1 MAKDTVIRSSLVSA
15 AMLAVAACSQS
26 GERVFTRQNQAASAL
41 ATLGM
46 EAETKSPRKFDLDLI
61 YDAEDQLHEACAPL
75 RKVAST
81 RMSGQEVGFDTQLV
95 ALASLDRCE
104 TETTRV
110 EGFIWKASPTVAR
123 TYLGPKGAQE
133 ALK

>member
-1 MAKDTVIRSSLVSA
+1 MTMNTVIRATLVSA
-15 AMLAVAACSQS
+15 AVLAVAACAQT

-46 EAETKSPRKFDLDLI
+46 EAETKSPRKIDLDMI

-81 RMSGQEVGFDTQLV
+81 RMMGRDVAIDTQLV
-95 ALASLDRCE
+95 ALVSLDRCE

-110 EGFIWKASPTVAR
+110 EGFIWRASPTVAR